1 MRKERGCSIFFGLLC
16 IPKGL
21 SVNLIIDIGNT
32 YAKLALF
39 EGDQLLEL
47 RKEGTSLTKALQD
60 IIQKH
65 TIEKSIIASVVDL
78 PTGIIQTLPFPV
90 IQLSF
95 QTKMPIRIDYSTP
108 STLGSDRIA
117 AVMGAYAE
125 HPGKDILIIDT
136 GTAITYDFLSSDGV
150 FYGGNIAPGKQMRFK
165 SLHQFTNRLPL
176 IDEDGEAPTAGY
188 DTSTAIRG
196 GVMRGIEYEI
206 KGYIAEYKEKH
217 PGLLVFLTGG
227 DAKLFEDRLKNCIF
241 ADYFLVLK
249 GLNRILNYNDSI

>member
-78 PTGIIQTLPFPV
+78 PTGIIQTLPN
-90 IQLSF
+90 Q
-95 QTKMPIRIDYSTP
+95 D
-108 STLGSDRIA
+108 
-117 AVMGAYAE
+117 AYTHRLF
-125 HPGKDILIIDT
+125 HP
-136 GTAITYDFLSSDGV
+136 
-150 FYGGNIAPGKQMRFK
+150 FYTRK
-165 SLHQFTNRLPL
+165 
-176 IDEDGEAPTAGY
+176 
-188 DTSTAIRG
+188 
-196 GVMRGIEYEI
+196 
-206 KGYIAEYKEKH
+206 
-217 PGLLVFLTGG
+217 
-227 DAKLFEDRLKNCIF
+227 
-241 ADYFLVLK
+241 
-249 GLNRILNYNDSI
+249 